1 MRHTLL
7 SSVLL
12 SSALLSGLLLAACS
26 DSAPPPSA
34 ATPSAATEGAAA
46 GHHELEDSIKAQK
59 KYEDK
64 AKHAGDAALDADKQH
79 DKQLEDSGG

>member
-1 MRHTLL
+1 MRQALL
-7 SSVLL
+7 SSV
-12 SSALLSGLLLAACS
+12 LLSGLLLAACS
-26 DSAPPPSA
+26 ASAPPPSA
-34 ATPSAATEGAAA
+34 ATPSPATSGAAA
-46 GHHELEDSIKAQK
+46 GHHELEDSIQAQK